1 MALVLQV
8 SNAPPSKQ
16 PLLLLPLNHTLKEQ
30 QVFMTMTTIP
40 CLIASHSK
48 QPLLLLPLNH
58 ALKEQRAV
66 HDNHSSSHR
75 QRWSRLRSR
84 HSYEIHTHSSS
95 HRQCFSHPPR
105 ERAPCASNVSPIGSL
120 SPAVN
125 QDVWHVPSLQEH
137 AEVLAATAD
146 AAKRQ
151 AQGCLPSPSHLSLLL
166 PHVSFAKWL
175 YNPCAHLGVTI
186 PSQQPMRPDAQPCV
200 DSSHLAEV
208 NKPPQTSPTLPSLLF
223 LNARNKNPYPFG
235 RVPAPVAAGKGFYGY
250 G

>member
-1 MALVLQV
+1 MALVLRV

-16 PLLLLPLNHTLKEQ
+16 PLSLLPLNHTLKEQ
-30 QVFMTMTTIP
+30 RAFMTTIP
-40 CLIASHSK
+40 RPIASAGLAHYTYSSLLTYRSK
-48 QPLLLLPLNH
+48 
-58 ALKEQRAV
+58 
-66 HDNHSSSHR
+66 
-75 QRWSRLRSR
+75 RSR

-95 HRQCFSHPPR
+95 HCQRFSHLPR

-125 QDVWHVPSLQEH
+125 QDVRHVPSLQEH
-137 AEVLAATAD
+137 AKVLAATAD

-151 AQGCLPSPSHLSLLL
+151 AQGHLPSPSHFSLLL

-175 YNPCAHLGVTI
+175 YNPPIYCVLTSYYGHQV
-186 PSQQPMRPDAQPCV
+186 PSQQPMRPDTQPCV

-223 LNARNKNPYPFG
+223 LNTRNKLE
-235 RVPAPVAAGKGFYGY
+235 GFQTLLTLQKPLSVWTGTHTCHC